1 MPTLSTTTCAER
13 QGNTTRPLPPGEGRR
28 EAPGEGRAPA
38 KNVHTTSEVSS
49 ARDAERVK
57 TSEVRE
63 RRTAELNRY
72 GIKVVRFNNDAYI
85 WIVVERIQY
94 AITLFVGARP
104 SPGASL
110 RSAPPS
116 PGGSIR
122 TNFRR
127 S

>member
-1 MPTLSTTTCAER
+1 M
-13 QGNTTRPLPPGEGRR
+13 
-28 EAPGEGRAPA
+28 
-38 KNVHTTSEVSS
+38 
-49 ARDAERVK
+49 K

-94 AITLFVGARP
+94 AITPFAGARP

-110 RSAPPS
+110 RLAPPS
-116 PGGSIR
+116 PGGRGIEKR
-122 TNFRR
+122 
-127 S
+127 

>member
-1 MPTLSTTTCAER
+1 
-13 QGNTTRPLPPGEGRR
+13 
-28 EAPGEGRAPA
+28 
-38 KNVHTTSEVSS
+38 VHTTSEASS
-49 ARDAERVK
+49 ARDARNAVK

-116 PGGSIR
+116 PGGRGIEKR
-122 TNFRR
+122 
-127 S
+127 